1 MLGYSRG
8 TYEIKLRVMDA
19 RQFFNLVSEMRNKQ
33 KEYFRTR
40 TQSALKESKALE
52 KRVDD
57 EIERV
62 GQVLK
67 EKKEPRL
74 TGF

>member
-1 MLGYSRG
+1 
-8 TYEIKLRVMDA
+8 MDA

-33 KEYFRTR
+33 KEYFKTH

-57 EIERV
+57 EIARV
-62 GQVLK
+62 TQVLK
-67 EKKEPRL
+67 EKREPKL